1 MTSHA
6 QPVTAR
12 PPDQRT
18 APDHTRRLFLLA
30 RAQLAAGR
38 TELLRG
44 DAAMRRW
51 NLHHRR
57 FS

>member
-1 MTSHA
+1 MASHA
-6 QPVTAR
+6 PL
-12 PPDQRT
+12 P
-18 APDHTRRLFLLA
+18 APRADDRRNGLDHSRRLFLLA

-38 TELLRG
+38 ADLSRR

-51 NLHHRR
+51 NQHNRR